1 MTHTNATTRAYLAG
15 FPPAESLAR
24 HCADDEQLRTA
35 LGEGYL
41 TRPAFLDKAV
51 AEDLG
56 DRLSRLYDILLSLPD
71 RLYGGDIRALAASVG
86 WSPLQVETVLRS
98 DGTPRK
104 VPRMARSDLYQ
115 EKGGFKL
122 LELNV
127 GSPLGGFDTQLMNH
141 AMLRQPYVAEFAAR
155 EGLTHVDTLQLLVDM
170 WRTEYPALDFDAR
183 PVVALVD
190 WPNSFPSLE
199 PRLRVMARMLDEHG
213 IEAVPCHAGQVED
226 RPDGLYVHGRR
237 IDLVHRWFVIEDLL
251 AGEDTALA
259 GPILRAAEEGRV
271 HLFAPLEV
279 ELYGSKGC
287 MALLSDERNRAAF
300 DPAELALIESF
311 LPWTRML
318 RDGKAHTPD
327 GERVDLLD
335 HVLAHREDLVIKATA
350 SHGGLDVLAGW
361 RTDPAEWRAK
371 AERALG
377 GPYIVQQRV
386 RPVTEEFPVGD
397 GSGRTEPVVLNWG
410 VFLAGRGYGGS
421 FIRGI
426 ADPEA
431 GVVSLANGARFTTG
445 FHPAR

>member
-1 MTHTNATTRAYLAG
+1 MAANPTTRAYLAG
-15 FPPAESLAR
+15 NPPAESLALQ
-24 HCADDEQLRTA
+24 CALDESLRSA

-41 TRPAFLDKAV
+41 TRPAFLDGTV

-56 DRLSRLYDILLSLPD
+56 DRLSRLYDILLSLPA
-71 RLYGGDIRALAASVG
+71 RLYDGDIRALAAAVG
-86 WSPLQVETVLRS
+86 WSPLQIETVLRP
-98 DGTPRK
+98 DGTPRR

-115 EKGGFKL
+115 EADGFKL

-141 AMLRQPYVAEFAAR
+141 AMLRHPHVAEFVAR
-155 EGLTHVDTLQLLVDM
+155 EGLDHIDTLQLLVEM
-170 WRTEYPALDFDAR
+170 WHEEFPEVDFDAR

-190 WPNSFPSLE
+190 WPDSFPTLE
-199 PRLRVMARMLDEHG
+199 PRLKVMADMLDAHG
-213 IEAVPCHAGQVED
+213 IEAIPCHAGQVED

-251 AGEDTALA
+251 GGDDTELA
-259 GPILRAAEEGRV
+259 APVLRAAEEGRV

-287 MALLSDERNRAAF
+287 LALLSDEANRQHF
-300 DPAELALIESF
+300 DAAELALVESF

-318 RDGKAHTPD
+318 REGKVDAPD
-327 GERVDLLD
+327 GERVNLLD
-335 HVLAHREDLVIKATA
+335 HVLAHREELVIKATA

-361 RTDPAEWRAK
+361 RTPADEWRAK
-371 AERALG
+371 AEQALG
-377 GPYIVQQRV
+377 GPYIVQRRV
-386 RPVTEEFPVGD
+386 RPMTEDFPVGD

-410 VFLAGRGYGGS
+410 VFLAGHGYGGS

-431 GVVSLANGARFTTG
+431 GVVSLANGARFTTS
-445 FHPAR
+445 FHTQA